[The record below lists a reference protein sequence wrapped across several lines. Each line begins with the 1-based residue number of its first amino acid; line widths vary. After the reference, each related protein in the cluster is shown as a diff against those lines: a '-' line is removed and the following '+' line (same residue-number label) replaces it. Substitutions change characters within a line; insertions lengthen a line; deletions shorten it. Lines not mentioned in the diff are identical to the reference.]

1 MPDSPRGVRRPA
13 ARPGDHDRVDVLTDE
28 LNPDAGEAQPRGRA
42 SSAFFVSALDGS
54 PRWVT
59 GVLMALQGA
68 LLSLLV
74 VVLPAVA
81 AYVATSADPAN
92 EGVEWFRSVVV
103 ATSLWLAGHG
113 VPPSIGAVTVTVVPL
128 GVSLLAVF
136 GCWAS
141 ARRSGTLARSTFVSG
156 VVTYALLVAVLALV
170 VGAGPAGALR
180 GLVGGTCV
188 AALGLG
194 TGLVA
199 RPGSPRLRAVL
210 APVLHRLPPAVVT
223 GLSAA
228 TVACAAVLGASALL
242 VVGWAYLGR
251 GAVGA
256 IADSLGLDL
265 LGGAVL
271 AVAQLAFLPVLVV
284 WATAWLAGPGFAVG
298 AGTHFAPD
306 AMTGGTLPAVPLLG
320 ALPGADVTGGPAAFA
335 PLVVVA
341 AGALA
346 GWWVHRATRRDPAR
360 HAWTASLACV
370 VAAAVAGLA
379 VAVVV
384 TLASGAVGPGRM
396 ATTGAS
402 GLLVGAAVA
411 GEVLVG
417 ALLVAAPA
425 DDVLRRAVA
434 RRSRRLVRRGQA

>member
-1 MPDSPRGVRRPA
+1 MNLLTTNADEAPPRA
-13 ARPGDHDRVDVLTDE
+13 
-28 LNPDAGEAQPRGRA
+28 RA

-59 GVLMALQGA
+59 GALMALQGA

-103 ATSLWLAGHG
+103 ATALWVAGHG
-113 VPPSIGAVTVTVVPL
+113 VPPTVGTVTVTVVPL
-128 GVSLLAVF
+128 GVTLLAVF

-141 ARRSGTLARSTFVSG
+141 ARRSGALARATYVAG
-156 VVTYALLVAVLALV
+156 VVTYALVVAVLALL
-170 VGAGPAGALR
+170 VGTGVAGVLR
-180 GLVGGTCV
+180 GLVGGALV
-188 AALGLG
+188 AATGLGL
-194 TGLVA
+194 GLVA
-199 RPGSPRLRAVL
+199 RPGSPRLRVVL
-210 APVLHRLPPAVVT
+210 APALRRLPPAVVT
-223 GLSAA
+223 GLGAA
-228 TVACAAVLGASALL
+228 TVACASVVGVAALL
-242 VVGWAYLGR
+242 VAGWAYLGR
-251 GAVGA
+251 GTVQA
-256 IADSLGLDL
+256 IADGLALDV

-284 WATAWLAGPGFAVG
+284 WAVSWLAGPGFAVG

-346 GWWVHRATRRDPAR
+346 GWWLHRATRRDPAR
-360 HAWTASLACV
+360 RAWTVSVACV
-370 VAAAVAGLA
+370 VAAATSGVA
-379 VAVVV
+379 VALVVH
-384 TLASGAVGPGRM
+384 LASGAIGPGRM

-402 GLLVGAAVA
+402 ALLVGAVVA
-411 GEVLVG
+411 GEVLLG

-425 DDVLRRAVA
+425 DAVLRRAVA
-434 RRSRRLVRRGQA
+434 TRLRSLAHRGRA